1 MGRVGKLRARAWT
14 YNTVFRLW
22 LFYIAAAPFGAWAT
36 ALDPAYVSPAAPSE
50 APRIYVV
57 RRGWHV
63 DLGFNVADVG
73 GALAPIA
80 AEFPG
85 ARYLLFG
92 FGDAKYLL
100 AAHHGPPVLLGAL
113 WPGAGLMLVTGLSAP
128 PAEAFGRGEVIELEV
143 SSADLAAAL
152 DFVRHSLS
160 EVSAP
165 LAHGPYE
172 GSVFYRSTATY
183 SALHTCN
190 TWAAQG
196 LKAAGLSVHSGGV
209 LFAGQ
214 VWRQARRLRASQA
227 PDAP

>member
-1 MGRVGKLRARAWT
+1 MH
-14 YNTVFRLW
+14 
-22 LFYIAAAPFGAWAT
+22 AAP
-36 ALDPAYVSPAAPSE
+36 SAPSE

-63 DLGFNVADVG
+63 DLGFNVADL
-73 GALAPIA
+73 GAGLAPIV

-100 AAHHGPPVLLGAL
+100 ASHHGPPVLLGAL
-113 WPGAGLMLVTGLSAP
+113 WPGSGLVLVTGLSAA
-128 PAEAFGRGEVIELEV
+128 PAEAFGGGEVIELEV
-143 SSADLAAAL
+143 SSAGLTAAQA
-152 DFVRHSLS
+152 FVRRSMVA
-160 EVSAP
+160 VSTP
-165 LAHGPYE
+165 LARGPYE
-172 GSVFYRSTATY
+172 GSVFYRSSATY

-196 LKAAGLSVHSGGV
+196 LRAAGLSVRSGGV

-214 VWRQARRLRASQA
+214 VWRQARRLRKSQA
-227 PDAP
+227 LLEHARD